1 VCDKQFSVQSRVSG
15 SRNEPKLLAKTNG
28 GGEFWL
34 CCNLISH
41 FRVKLDERREC
52 SRESDMRSTIMCED
66 ESVEVSCSLRKEAE
80 C

>member
-1 VCDKQFSVQSRVSG
+1 MCDNQFSVQSRVSG
-15 SRNEPKLLAKTNG
+15 SRNELKLLAKINRG
-28 GGEFWL
+28 L

-52 SRESDMRSTIMCED
+52 SRESDMRSTPMCGD
-66 ESVEVSCSLRKEAE
+66 ESVEVSCSALRKEAE